1 MAADTPAVPPA
12 PGASLAR
19 LVEIMDRLLAPDGCP
34 WDREQTLATLRPF
47 LVEETYEVLDA
58 LERDHVADHREEL
71 GDVLMQIVFQA
82 ALRRAEGAF
91 AIDDVVAEICDKL
104 VRRHPHVFGA
114 PGDSDA
120 KTSAEVLTQWEQI
133 KAQEKAAKA
142 AAAARTLGGVLPGL
156 PALARAQKL
165 GDKAG
170 RVGFDW
176 GGWQGSMAKVREEV
190 DEVAEVAPT
199 AGPAAHHEIGDLL
212 FAVVNLARK
221 LGVDAESAL
230 HDASRRFTRR
240 FEYIEDRLGEAGRRP
255 ADSNL
260 EEMDALW
267 NAAKAAGVGVRR

>member
-1 MAADTPAVPPA
+1 MSKHLPQPDVRP
-12 PGASLAR
+12 
-19 LVEIMDRLLAPDGCP
+19 IDRLLHIMAELRSDHGCP
-34 WDREQTLATLRPF
+34 WDREQSIQTLKPF
-47 LVEETYEVLDA
+47 LIEEAYEVLEAIDSGDA
-58 LERDHVADHREEL
+58 QKHREEL
-71 GDVLMQIVFQA
+71 GDLLLQVVFHAQ
-82 ALRRAEGAF
+82 LRSEEGAF
-91 AIDDVVAEICDKL
+91 GFEDVAAAISDKL

-114 PGDSDA
+114 PGASDA
-120 KTSAEVLTQWEQI
+120 RTSAEVLTQWEQI
-133 KAQEKAAKA
+133 KAGEKAKKA

-176 GGWQGSMAKVREEV
+176 GGWQGSLAKVREEV
-190 DEVAEVAPT
+190 DEVTEVAPT
-199 AGPAAHHEIGDLL
+199 AGAAAHHEIGDLL

-230 HDASRRFTRR
+230 HDASRRFTQR

-267 NAAKAAGVGVRR
+267 NAAKAAGVGVRA

>member
-104 VRRHPHVFGA
+104 VRRHPHVFA
-114 PGDSDA
+114 DA
-120 KTSAEVLTQWEQI
+120 TADTPLDVEAQWAVI
-133 KAQEKAAKA
+133 KAQEKA
-142 AAAARTLGGVLPGL
+142 
-156 PALARAQKL
+156 
-165 GDKAG
+165 D
-170 RVGFDW
+170 
-176 GGWQGSMAKVREEV
+176 
-190 DEVAEVAPT
+190 
-199 AGPAAHHEIGDLL
+199 
-212 FAVVNLARK
+212 
-221 LGVDAESAL
+221 
-230 HDASRRFTRR
+230 
-240 FEYIEDRLGEAGRRP
+240 
-255 ADSNL
+255 
-260 EEMDALW
+260 
-267 NAAKAAGVGVRR
+267 KAAGRAAATPSPHGPR